1 MTKPLIFVPKFPE
14 KYAGDPRRIAARSK
28 WELIYM
34 SALDTSRLVSKW
46 TSEPRNL
53 KITYLNP
60 VNKRV
65 KSYWPDFLVQYY
77 SGEIEILE
85 IKPAKESTKK
95 RALTLYDKLM
105 LAQNMAKWEAADL
118 LAKKIGAR
126 FRVVTEDQ
134 LFKNHTKPQR
144 GK

>member
-1 MTKPLIFVPKFPE
+1 MTRQLIFTPKFPD
-14 KYAGDPRRIAARSK
+14 KYAGDPRRIVARSK

-34 SALDTSRLVSKW
+34 SALDTSNLVSKW
-46 TSEPRNL
+46 ASEPRNL

-65 KSYWPDFLVQYY
+65 KSYWPDFLIQYY
-77 SGEIEILE
+77 SGEIEIIE
-85 IKPAKESTKK
+85 IKPMKESSQK

-105 LAQNMAKWEAADL
+105 LVQNIAKWQAADL
-118 LAKKIGAR
+118 LAKKIGAN

-134 LFKNHTKPQR
+134 LFKNQRKPR

>member
-1 MTKPLIFVPKFPE
+1 MATPLIFVPKHPE
-14 KYAGDPRRIAARSK
+14 KYAGDARRIVARSK

-34 SALDTSRLVSKW
+34 SALDTSNLVSKW
-46 TSEPRNL
+46 VSEPRNL

-60 VNKRV
+60 VNKKV
-65 KSYWPDFLVQYY
+65 KSYWPDFLIQYY

-85 IKPAKESTKK
+85 VKPSKEAMQK

-105 LAQNMAKWEAADL
+105 LAQNMAKWEAADM

-126 FRVVTEDQ
+126 FRVITEDQ
-134 LFKNHTKPQR
+134 LFKKPPKSK